1 MRFLIDA
8 HLPPMLAE
16 IFRNHGQDA
25 VHLFDVA
32 PREADDRLIWKL
44 GSECPTVIVTKDE
57 DFAALAKLFETGPQV
72 LWLRIGNCS
81 KSYLRTWVEPRLP
94 LALELL
100 KKGERLV
107 IVI

>member
-1 MRFLIDA
+1 MRFLVDA

-16 IFRNHGQDA
+16 ILRSHGHEA
-25 VHLFDVA
+25 EHLFDIA
-32 PREADDRLIWKL
+32 PRDADDRVIWKL
-44 GSECPTVIVTKDE
+44 GNEHPTVIVTKDE
-57 DFAALAKLFETGPQV
+57 DFAVLPKLFETGPQV

-81 KSYLRTWVEPRLP
+81 KSYLATWIEPRLP

>member
-1 MRFLIDA
+1 MRFLVDA
-8 HLPPMLAE
+8 HLPPMLAA
-16 IFRNHGQDA
+16 ILRSHGLDA

-32 PREADDRLIWKL
+32 DRDADDRVIWKL
-44 GSECPTVIVTKDE
+44 GNERPTVIVTKDE
-57 DFAALAKLFETGPQV
+57 DFAALAKLFEKGPQV

-81 KSYLRTWVEPRLP
+81 KSYLREWIEPRLP
-94 LALELL
+94 SAVELL

>member
-16 IFRNHGQDA
+16 IFRGHGFEA

-32 PREADDRLIWKL
+32 PRDADDRVIWKL
-44 GSECPTVIVTKDE
+44 GKVRPTVIVTKDE
-57 DFAALAKLFETGPQV
+57 DFAVLSKLFEKGPQV

-81 KSYLRTWVEPRLP
+81 KSYLSSWVEPRL
-94 LALELL
+94 ASAFELL

-107 IVI
+107 VVI

>member
-8 HLPPMLAE
+8 HLPPMLAA
-16 IFRNHGQDA
+16 IFRDHGHES
-25 VHLFDVA
+25 VHLFDIA
-32 PREADDRLIWKL
+32 PRDADDRVIWKL
-44 GSECPTVIVTKDE
+44 GNERPTVIVTKDE
-57 DFAALAKLFETGPQV
+57 DFAALAKLFEKGPQV

-81 KSYLRTWVEPRLP
+81 KSYLRKWIEPRLP
-94 LALELL
+94 VAFELL